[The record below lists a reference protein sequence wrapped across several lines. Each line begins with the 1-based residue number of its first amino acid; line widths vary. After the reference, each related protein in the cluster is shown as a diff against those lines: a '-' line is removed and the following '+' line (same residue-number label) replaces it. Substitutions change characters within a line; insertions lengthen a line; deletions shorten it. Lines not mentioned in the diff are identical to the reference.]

1 MSILR
6 IILTAVALFMV
17 AVSGFSVI
25 ESGRTRVS
33 RVQSPIAMGLF
44 DNILGQKKSTTGRL

>member
-17 AVSGFSVI
+17 AVNSFSVI